1 MHANPKRLI
10 EVDLPIRRIS
20 AHARREKSIRHGH
33 ISTLHMWWA
42 RRPLAACRA
51 AASAALWIDP
61 ADPLCP
67 ETFRVDAK
75 AAVLELIGNNA
86 SALTAEGHKA
96 LRRFHENASLLDDP
110 LELRAAL
117 LEFIAEAAR
126 WENTSNRS
134 VIALLQRV
142 TASATRAITPA
153 KNRPFAVDTFAGGGA
168 IPIEASR
175 VGADVFASDINPLPI
190 LLNKV
195 AIQYIPQYGQALAD
209 EVRELGARIARSV
222 YASLR
227 DLYPASSPGET
238 VLAYLWSRT
247 ITCEGPGCGASVP
260 LFRSK
265 TLVASTKR
273 KLVLNL
279 IPAAQNV
286 DVQLIENSGN
296 GWKDVETGADAE
308 PPASLEGTVKRGSG
322 TCPCCGYTTPVK
334 RVRVQLLE
342 RRGGTEDAKLLCVV
356 TTNAGQSGRAYRRP
370 TALDLEAFAHSVN
383 LAKHAREH
391 AGAGISEIPNEPIP
405 ITEIRR
411 VSVPLYGMT
420 DWGRVF
426 TPRQNVALAAYV
438 KAIHAE
444 CKTSRIPERVVLELM
459 ALALGRIADSCSSLT
474 RWLPTREIS
483 AGTFGRQALG
493 MVWDYCEVNPIA
505 GASGGWDGAVEW
517 IAKVC
522 EHQATTITNPG
533 QVQQCS
539 ATAHALPDDIADLWM
554 VDPPYYD
561 AVPYAH
567 LSDFFYV
574 WLRRVLNEVDASLF
588 SLSETPKSEE
598 IVVDR
603 PHKLSKSTKTVAFY
617 QKMLTEAFSEGRRI
631 TQPNGI
637 GVIVFAS
644 KTTASWE
651 AILSAIVQSGWVITG
666 SWPIDTEREARV
678 AAQGQAR
685 LASSVHLVVRPRE
698 SSSGQLVNDDVG
710 EWRDVIGE
718 LPGRVHTWMSRLAA
732 EGVVGADAI
741 FACLGP
747 ALEIFSRY
755 SRVERANGEAVELK
769 EYLEAVWSAVAK
781 AALESVFKDADVSG
795 FEPDARLTAMWL
807 WTLQGG
813 AKDEAV
819 NEDDSEEGED
829 DEPDDSPS
837 PKTGRSGGF
846 NLEFDAARK
855 IAQGLGVD
863 LHSLGSLV
871 EIKAETAR
879 LLSVAERFGLALT
892 PKRESKAAPQQE
904 ALFTAAED
912 SNHSIANSAGP
923 SIEAGK
929 TRLDR
934 LHQSMML
941 FAQGRLEAMKRLIV
955 ESGSANDV
963 GFWRLA
969 DALSALYP
977 ASTDEKRWVDGLL
990 SRKKGLGF

>member
-1 MHANPKRLI
+1 MQAYPKRLI

-51 AASAALWIDP
+51 ASAAALWLDP

-67 ETFRVDAK
+67 ETFRHDAK
-75 AAVLELIGNNA
+75 AVVLELIGNNVN
-86 SALTAEGHKA
+86 ALTADGYEA
-96 LRRFHENASLLDDP
+96 LKRYQADPALLDNP
-110 LELRAAL
+110 LELRAGL
-117 LEFIAEAAR
+117 LEFIAEVAR
-126 WENTSNRS
+126 WENTGNRA
-134 VIALLQRV
+134 VIELLRRV
-142 TASATRAITPA
+142 TASASRAISPG
-153 KNRPFAVDTFAGGGA
+153 KDRPFAVDTFAGGGA
-168 IPIEASR
+168 IPIEAAR

-190 LLNKV
+190 LLNTV

-209 EVRELGARIARSV
+209 EVRELGVRVAKRVHAD
-222 YASLR
+222 LR
-227 DLYPASSPGET
+227 PLYPSSSRGET
-238 VLAYLWSRT
+238 VLAYLWART

-260 LFRSK
+260 LIRSK
-265 TLVASTKR
+265 ALVSSPKR
-273 KLVLNL
+273 KVILNL
-279 IPAAQNV
+279 KPGAKQVAI
-286 DVQLIENSGN
+286 QLIESTGS
-296 GWKDVETGADAE
+296 GWKDVTSGADTE
-308 PPASLEGTVKRGSG
+308 PPVTLEGTVKRGSG

-334 RVRVQLLE
+334 RVRAQLLE
-342 RRGGTEDAKLLCVV
+342 RRGGTEDARLLCVV
-356 TTNAGQSGRAYRRP
+356 TSQAGQSGRSYREP
-370 TALDLEAFAHSVN
+370 SEEDLSAFSKAVR
-383 LAKHAREH
+383 LADIARETSSS
-391 AGAGISEIPNEPIP
+391 GISDIPNEPIP

-411 VSVPLYGMT
+411 ISVPLYGMT
-420 DWGRVF
+420 DWGRIF
-426 TPRQNVALAAYV
+426 TPRQNVALSTYV
-438 KAIHAE
+438 KAIRSE
-444 CKTSRIPERVVLELM
+444 CKTSKLPEKVVLELM
-459 ALALGRIADSCSSLT
+459 ALALGRISDANSSLT

-522 EHQATTITNPG
+522 EYQASTITNPG
-533 QVQQCS
+533 QVQQAS
-539 ATAHALPDDIADLWM
+539 ATVHPLPDDIADLWM

-574 WLRRVLNEVDASLF
+574 WLRRVLNEVDQALF
-588 SLSETPKSEE
+588 SSSETPKGEE

-603 PHKLSKSTKTVAFY
+603 PHKLSKSTKNVAFY
-617 QKMLTEAFSEGRRI
+617 QRMLTEAFAEGRRI

-698 SSSGQLVNDDVG
+698 TSTGQLTRNEVG

-718 LPGRVHTWMSRLAA
+718 LPIRVNDWMPRLAA

-769 EYLEAVWSAVAK
+769 EYLEAVWSAVSK

-813 AKDEAV
+813 AKDDAPAEDEPED
-819 NEDDSEEGED
+819 EDDD
-829 DEPDDSPS
+829 DAGDTPS
-837 PKTGRSGGF
+837 SKPTRTGGF
-846 NLEFDAARK
+846 ILEFDAARK

-863 LHSLGSLV
+863 LEGLGSLL

-879 LLSVAERFGLALT
+879 LLSVAERFGSLLA
-892 PKRESKAAPQQE
+892 PKKEAKAVPQQG
-904 ALFTAAED
+904 ALFTGSDDPRDAFTD
-912 SNHSIANSAGP
+912 SAPMA
-923 SIEAGK
+923 IEAGK

-941 FAQGRLEAMKRLIV
+941 FSQGRLEAMKRLIV
-955 ESGSANDV
+955 DSGSATDP